1 MILSYR
7 YFFPVF
13 SHFQRKR
20 SIWNKFN
27 AIEFVHINEKENGG
41 KNVFI
46 VSLVI
51 LRRTLKY
58 SIHINMLPLLAKGR
72 NRGLC
77 SEKYAF
83 QIGEKETTIFQAS
96 GLVWK
101 AIIIEDL
108 IYSWSLLNSYLNNFI
123 SKLYTKCP
131 QLMAYK
137 KQHFVFESFWS

>member
-1 MILSYR
+1 M
-7 YFFPVF
+7 
-13 SHFQRKR
+13 
-20 SIWNKFN
+20 
-27 AIEFVHINEKENGG
+27 EKNC
-41 KNVFI
+41 FI

-72 NRGLC
+72 NRGLR

-108 IYSWSLLNSYLNNFI
+108 I
-123 SKLYTKCP
+123 
-131 QLMAYK
+131 
-137 KQHFVFESFWS
+137 